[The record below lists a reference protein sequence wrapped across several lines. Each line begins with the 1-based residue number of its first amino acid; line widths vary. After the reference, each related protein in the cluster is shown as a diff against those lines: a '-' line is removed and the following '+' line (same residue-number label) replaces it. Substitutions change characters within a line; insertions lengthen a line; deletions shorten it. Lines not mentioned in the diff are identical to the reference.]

1 MTIFDSIKYPITD
14 DMSTFE
20 ILDIIPVAHPIMIFF
35 IQEYRRTPICSF
47 KQARKRLR
55 DIILKYNTDECLIQ
69 KYYRE
74 ERARKHKQIVDLLK

>member
-14 DMSTFE
+14 SMSTSE
-20 ILDIIPVAHPIMIFF
+20 ILDIIPSSHPIMAFF
-35 IQEYRRTPICSF
+35 IQQYHRLPVRSF
-47 KQARKRLR
+47 KQDKKRLR

-74 ERARKHKQIVDLLK
+74 KRARKHKQIVDLLK

>member
-35 IQEYRRTPICSF
+35 IQEYRRMPARSR
-47 KQARKRLR
+47 KQDRKKLR

-74 ERARKHKQIVDLLK
+74 KRARKHKQIVDLLK